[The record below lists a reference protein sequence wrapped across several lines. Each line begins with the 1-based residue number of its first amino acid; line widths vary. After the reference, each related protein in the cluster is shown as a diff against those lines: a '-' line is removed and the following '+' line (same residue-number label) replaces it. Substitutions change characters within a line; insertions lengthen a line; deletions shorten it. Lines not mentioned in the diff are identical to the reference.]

1 MILYPRSSSSHG
13 EGGGKGHCRRFGAI
27 HIKYVHFQ
35 QGRLSAIHGRIA
47 TFLIE
52 VEITLRWHLWW
63 FLTLFGSNKSLPLP
77 PVPLIWTPMDLIDLE
92 HAVGGLLKLWEAHK
106 VL

>member
-1 MILYPRSSSSHG
+1 MP
-13 EGGGKGHCRRFGAI
+13 KAI
-27 HIKYVHFQ
+27 IIIEYQKQIFLSYKNPSEIIKYVHFQ
-35 QGRLSAIHGRIA
+35 QGRLSAIHGRTA
-47 TFLIE
+47 TFLIG
-52 VEITLRWHLWW
+52 VEITLRWRLWW